1 MRLIQ
6 KNEWKDIVCGAN
18 LLGTG
23 GGGTIA
29 GALSILKNVKPPV
42 TLTSIDELN
51 DRSLACSVFG
61 VGGKQ
66 VCDPIIA
73 SKNALSLFQKI
84 LGEKI
89 SVIVSVEV
97 GPMSIA
103 NTIFISGNLN
113 IPILDSDIVGLRSSP
128 EVFLETISI
137 AGLKRTPCVIADD
150 KGNSAI
156 LRKSREPKE
165 LDKFFRDF
173 AISVG
178 GDAYVA
184 GYPLKIGSL
193 KNIVPKDSITIS
205 QDVGEQLKKLKRNK
219 INLGAFCKTTQWEL
233 LNTGQ
238 IIEQIRDDSGGFSK
252 GRYRIESDKD
262 MFEVLFKNENLVLL
276 KNDRVSL
283 TCPDSISLLDL
294 ANFEGINNFED
305 NSYKKV
311 AILGKK
317 AIPIWRTSKGKK
329 LFSPKNLGLDYKQTL
344 LK

>member
-6 KNEWKDIVCGAN
+6 KNQWEDIVCGAN

-29 GALSILKNVKPPV
+29 GALSILKKVKQPV
-42 TLTSIDELN
+42 ILTSIEEFN
-51 DRSLACSVFG
+51 DGDLACTVFG

-73 SKNALSLFQKI
+73 SRNALSLFQKI
-84 LGEKI
+84 IGEKI
-89 SVIVSVEV
+89 SVIISVEV

-103 NTIFISGNLN
+103 NTIFISSNLN

-137 AGLKRTPCVIADD
+137 AGLKRAPCVIADD
-150 KGNSAI
+150 KRNNAI
-156 LRKSREPKE
+156 LRKNINPKE

-193 KNIVPKDSITIS
+193 KNIVPKDSVTIS
-205 QDVGEQLKKLKRNK
+205 QEIGEHLKKLKTNK
-219 INLGAFCKTTQWEL
+219 INLKEFCKKTQWVL
-233 LNTGQ
+233 LDTGQ
-238 IIEQIRDDSGGFSK
+238 IIEQIKNNTKGFSE
-252 GRYRIESDKD
+252 GRYKIKSDKSI
-262 MFEVLFKNENLVLL
+262 FEVLFKNENLVLL
-276 KNDRVSL
+276 KNNRVIL

-294 ANFEGINNFED
+294 YNF
-305 NSYKKV
+305 
-311 AILGKK
+311 
-317 AIPIWRTSKGKK
+317 
-329 LFSPKNLGLDYKQTL
+329 
-344 LK
+344 